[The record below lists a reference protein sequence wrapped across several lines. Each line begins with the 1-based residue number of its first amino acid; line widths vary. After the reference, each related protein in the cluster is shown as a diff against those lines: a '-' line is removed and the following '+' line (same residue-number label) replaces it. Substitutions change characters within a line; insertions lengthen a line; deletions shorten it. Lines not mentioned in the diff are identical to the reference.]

1 MEKDIIEAATL
12 RIGDVAPNFW
22 ARSTAGQ
29 IALEDYRGQW
39 VMLISHPGDFTPVC
53 TSEFIAFAE
62 AKAEF
67 AAINTVVLA
76 LSVDSLFAHLAWVR
90 AIRDL
95 TGVTI
100 DFPIIEDPSLAVAQA
115 FGMVSRMAD
124 DTATVRASIIIDPEG
139 IVRAITYYPAIIG
152 RSVNESLRMLNALQA
167 ADRTGLMAPQGWQP
181 GEPMLRPPGELGQN
195 ALSGAAADWFYRFED
210 KY

>member
-1 MEKDIIEAATL
+1 MEKDLMEAATL

-29 IALEDYRGQW
+29 VALEDYRGRW

-67 AAINTVVLA
+67 AAIDTVVLA

-95 TGVTI
+95 TGVII
-100 DFPIIEDPSLAVAQA
+100 DFPIIEDPSLAIAQA
-115 FGMVSRMAD
+115 FGMLSRTAD

-152 RSVNESLRMLNALQA
+152 RSVDESLRMLKALQV
-167 ADRTGLMAPQGWQP
+167 ADRTALMAPQGWRPGQP
-181 GEPMLRPPGELGQN
+181 LLRPPGELGKDVV
-195 ALSGAAADWFYRFED
+195 AGDAADWFYRFED